1 MLRALKNTDQPGNF
15 GRFATV
21 NGCALMIPSAGGSC
35 RNTVPVPIISDPQP
49 PTVRDD
55 RRMKMGWREDEIRR
69 AEAAYFDAQSAWES
83 ATIRMNNALAK
94 LQTLRQNKERA
105 ADIRPAHG

>member
-1 MLRALKNTDQPGNF
+1 
-15 GRFATV
+15 
-21 NGCALMIPSAGGSC
+21 
-35 RNTVPVPIISDPQP
+35 
-49 PTVRDD
+49 
-55 RRMKMGWREDEIRR
+55 MKMGWREDEIRR